1 MSTRIFAPRRAAQ
14 IGSMAVVA
22 ALALTACGSSS
33 NGSSSSTSST
43 GSSAAGSGLTGTPI
57 KIGYIA
63 SESGPQA
70 QNGIA
75 GAGVAKAWQAYTNAH
90 GGILGHPVNIVVT
103 DSQNTV
109 PGATSAAKAFL
120 ADSSVDAILMTDLVA
135 EGALTSTF
143 ANTPVAVLSGGGSSD
158 LFWSHVPGAFQ
169 DVSGSNYTIKAYVDQ
184 AKAAGAT
191 KFGWAACAEVAV
203 CSANGGIAMKYAAT
217 AGLQPEGVQQFSAS
231 ASDYTAQCLA
241 FIGKG
246 VDSIAFNIGYPV
258 GQRVATNC
266 IQQGYKGAFSVMNSG
281 FDQKTFSGVSGF
293 KGVGSS
299 NGFPWWSTN
308 PAVQTYVS
316 AMKQYSPSTTYSSG
330 NSTSIW
336 STLELLKKALENTKP
351 STISRQTVMDAMY
364 SIKNETLGGLLPAPI
379 TYTKGKPST
388 PVGCSWFFKFNAGDS
403 NPTSIVPAKSGNG
416 ASGDLASTCAGY
428 LPASNYAG

>member
-1 MSTRIFAPRRAAQ
+1 MV
-14 IGSMAVVA
+14 VVA
-22 ALALTACGSSS
+22 ALALTACGSSNKS
-33 NGSSSSTSST
+33 GGSTNTADSPST
-43 GSSAAGSGLTGTPI
+43 GSGSGLTGTPI

-75 GAGVAKAWQAYTNAH
+75 AAGVAHAWQAYTNAH
-90 GGILGHPVNIVVT
+90 GGILGHPVDIVMT

-109 PGATSAAKAFL
+109 PGATSAAKSFL
-120 ADSSVDAILMTDLVA
+120 ADSSIDAIMMTDLVA
-135 EGALTSTF
+135 EGALNSTF

-158 LFWSHVPGAFQ
+158 IFWSHVPGAFQ
-169 DVSGSNYTIKAYVDQ
+169 DVSGSDYTIKAYVDQ
-184 AKAAGAT
+184 AKAGGAT

-203 CSANGGIAMKYAAT
+203 CAANGGIAMKYASSI
-217 AGLQPEGVQQFSAS
+217 GLQAEGVQQFSAS

-241 FIGKG
+241 FIDKG
-246 VDSIAFNIGYPV
+246 TDSIAFNIGYPV

-336 STLELLKKALENTKP
+336 STFELLKKALENTKP
-351 STISRQTVMDAMY
+351 TTINRQTVMDAMY
-364 SIKNETLGGLLPAPI
+364 SIKNETLGGLLPQPI

-388 PVGCSWFFKFNAGDS
+388 PVGCSWFFKFNAGDA
-403 NPTSIVPAKSGNG
+403 NPTSIAPAKSGNG

-428 LPASNYAG
+428 LPASNYGG